1 VDTVIAAIGQVP
13 DMTFV
18 PAESGVNVNKWST
31 FDLAAG
37 SKSQTSNP
45 KFFTGGDALTGPDTV
60 IGAIAQ
66 GHQAARDIDA
76 YIRKINNEPAYVE
89 PPDEFIDVPLV
100 IDEDS
105 EEAPQ
110 ARMPEL
116 LAGDRRKNF
125 KEVELGYEKT
135 IAVMEACRCL
145 RCDAEIV

>member
-1 VDTVIAAIGQVP
+1 
-13 DMTFV
+13 M
-18 PAESGVNVNKWST
+18 
-31 FDLAAG
+31 
-37 SKSQTSNP
+37 
-45 KFFTGGDALTGPDTV
+45 
-60 IGAIAQ
+60 
-66 GHQAARDIDA
+66 DA
-76 YIRKINNEPAYVE
+76 YIRKINKEPAYVE
-89 PPDEFIDVPLV
+89 PPDVFIDVPLA